1 MSGFR
6 YRGFGRNWEDRKMIS
21 AKRVDATI
29 PVSDLDR
36 AVRWYKEK
44 LGLEPTRQD
53 KDMGAT
59 YRLPGGNGFMLYP
72 TPTNAGKAPNTL
84 MSFEVPDVVAEAAS
98 LRKAGVVFEEYDFPG
113 LQDGKR
119 HRHLWRHAW
128 RLVQGCR
135 RQHPCD
141 RGRHA
146 LAATPRKANI
156 RPLTLERDAGI
167 SCGTDRRLTPPPG
180 RRVRASAGSRRPGV
194 LRPLPPSVSRSP
206 GGRG

>member
-1 MSGFR
+1 
-6 YRGFGRNWEDRKMIS
+6 MIS

-53 KDMGAT
+53 RDMGAT

-84 MSFEVPDVVAEAAS
+84 MSFEVPDVVAEVAS

-113 LQDGKR
+113 LKTENGIATFGEMHGAWFKDADGNI
-119 HRHLWRHAW
+119 
-128 RLVQGCR
+128 
-135 RQHPCD
+135 
-141 RGRHA
+141 
-146 LAATPRKANI
+146 LAIGDGMP
-156 RPLTLERDAGI
+156 
-167 SCGTDRRLTPPPG
+167 
-180 RRVRASAGSRRPGV
+180 
-194 LRPLPPSVSRSP
+194 
-206 GGRG
+206 